1 MYKCSKCNMAVIV
14 LPNGPPVRACNC
26 DASIVVD
33 MGAGMVVHGGLK
45 L

>member
-1 MYKCSKCNMAVIV
+1 MAVIV
-14 LPNGPPVRACNC
+14 LPNGPPVRVCNC
-26 DASIVVD
+26 VASIVVD